1 MKTTMKI
8 KPLAGALMSAGL
20 LGLAQ
25 TALATNGDQM
35 IGVTATQWGM
45 GGAVLAAPQDAATMM
60 FNPAGLSTLPI
71 KEVRFDMGFGV
82 LNPPR
87 QVNDLESD
95 SNYYMMPAGAA
106 AFRVN
111 DRLMFGMAMGGLSGM
126 GVDFGDTNAVAPNSQ
141 AIVTTK
147 QFYKIAPGFSYQV
160 NDRLAVGAAL
170 NIDYQSLAL
179 YTPAFQ
185 LPQNQVFGYGG
196 SAGLVYRFNDRFQ
209 VGANYISKQSMDA
222 FEWNTASTT
231 SAGGTFS
238 MTMDAPEQY
247 GIGLAFKP
255 TQRTLIAFDVKQIKY
270 SDVMDVIDITRP
282 AGYTSTP
289 TSGVPPQL
297 AFGWDDITVYA
308 LGIQHQVN
316 PKTVVR
322 AGLNYSESPIGPE
335 DVNQNLGSLAVVEE
349 HASVGLTRQLGS
361 KVYGSLSYMH
371 AFHNEVVS
379 NTLMN
384 GQYYKI
390 ELEQN
395 IYNVQLSYVF

>member
-1 MKTTMKI
+1 MKTTMMM
-8 KPLAGALMSAGL
+8 KPLATALMSAGL

-45 GGAVLAAPQDAATMM
+45 GGAVLAAPQDAATVM

-71 KEVRFDMGFGV
+71 QEIRFDMGFGV

-87 QVNDLESD
+87 QVDGMESD

-106 AFRVN
+106 AFRIS
-111 DRLMFGMAMGGLSGM
+111 DRLTFGMAMGGLSGM
-126 GVDFGDTNAVAPNSQ
+126 GVDFPDTKAGAPGSQ

-147 QFYKIAPGFSYQV
+147 QFYKIAPGVSYQV
-160 NDRLAVGAAL
+160 TDRLAVGAAL

-196 SAGLVYRFNDRFQ
+196 SAGLVYKFNDRFQ
-209 VGANYISKQSMDA
+209 IGANYISKQSMDP
-222 FEWNTASTT
+222 FEWNTATGTT
-231 SAGGTFS
+231 AGGEFS

-255 TQRTLIAFDVKQIKY
+255 AAGTLIALDVKQIKY
-270 SDVMDVIDITRP
+270 SDVMDVIDVTRP

-297 AFGWDDITVYA
+297 RFGWDDMTVYA
-308 LGIQHQVN
+308 LGIQQQVN

-322 AGLNYSESPIGPE
+322 AGFNYAESPIGPE
-335 DVNQNLGSLAVVEE
+335 DVIANIGSLAVVEE
-349 HASVGLTRQLGS
+349 HASLGLTRQLGS

-371 AFHNEVVS
+371 AFHNEVMS
-379 NTLMN
+379 NTSPST
-384 GQYYKI
+384 KI

-395 IYNVQLSYVF
+395 IYNLQLSYVF